1 MKPICAAAVTSLC
14 LIFTAAKQPACFAA
28 GIAEKK
34 VKEANRLYQKGKL
47 DEALQRYNDASI
59 AMPDSD
65 IINFNTGVA
74 LYKKEDYQKAI
85 DFLRRH

>member
-47 DEALQRYNDASI
+47 DEALQGIMMRLSPCRIQILSI
-59 AMPDSD
+59 SIQA
-65 IINFNTGVA
+65 
-74 LYKKEDYQKAI
+74 
-85 DFLRRH
+85 